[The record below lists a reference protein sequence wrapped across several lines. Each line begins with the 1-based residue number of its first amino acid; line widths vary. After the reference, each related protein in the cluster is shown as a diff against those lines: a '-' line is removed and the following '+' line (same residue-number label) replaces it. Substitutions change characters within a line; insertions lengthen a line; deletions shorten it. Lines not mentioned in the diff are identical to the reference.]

1 MGGCSKSLAIY
12 APCSG
17 VSTSSELTATAASPS
32 KSSDAFDRLSLGKL
46 GAPLSGLRHF
56 GRGAVTGPVFGTDT
70 ASAFSLL
77 TLLKG
82 TETGPLCGGAPMQCL
97 GVVCMPATAVS
108 SPPATAS
115 LAILLDRKP
124 SSGSVEGK
132 AIHRNYLSVSCSA
145 DERNEAAKTSY
156 RRCCAL
162 CAVCSV
168 YVLCCVCVVLCALC
182 VCVCV

>member
-132 AIHRNYLSVSCSA
+132 AMRQLQCRRK
-145 DERNEAAKTSY
+145 ERSGKTSY

-162 CAVCSV
+162 CAVCCV
-168 YVLCCVCVVLCALC
+168 YVLCCVCVWCCVLC
-182 VCVCV
+182 VCV

>member
-1 MGGCSKSLAIY
+1 MGTTALGTSTLTPHCVQKKGHVLIGPVGVGGGLIGMGGCSKCLAIY

-115 LAILLDRKP
+115 LAILLDR
-124 SSGSVEGK
+124 
-132 AIHRNYLSVSCSA
+132 
-145 DERNEAAKTSY
+145 
-156 RRCCAL
+156 
-162 CAVCSV
+162 
-168 YVLCCVCVVLCALC
+168 
-182 VCVCV
+182 